1 MNSRILVTGV
11 SVVTAL
17 LSFAGPVYAQ
27 SAGQTRVEGQVHDYT
42 AALDASGPWQ
52 LVGEWSA
59 TLDGASGRVN
69 IFASL
74 SMVRSE
80 AAAATRSAHTHH
92 VGLTNAIPTPIAGG
106 YRMSGPATI
115 TSNGAAAPFSGS
127 TVVVDITGGGVVP
140 LAKIAITFQGDAAGH
155 FGDQPIEGVV
165 RVQ

>member
-11 SVVTAL
+11 SVVTTL

-27 SAGQTRVEGQVHDYT
+27 SAAPTKLEGLVHDYT

-59 TLDGASGRVN
+59 TLKGASGRVDL
-69 IFASL
+69 IASL

-80 AAAATRSAHTHH
+80 AAARSAHTHH
-92 VGLTNAIPTPIAGG
+92 VGLQNVIATPIAGG
-106 YRMSGPATI
+106 YRISGPATI
-115 TSNGAAAPFSGS
+115 TSNGAAAAFSGS
-127 TVVVDITGGGVVP
+127 TVVIDITGSAVVP

-165 RVQ
+165 RAK